1 MLCTSWIG
9 QSDKTENEAA
19 KKKGEWKKIWRFN
32 LKRKYIKTGL
42 HYYLLRAP
50 TRNKGNFTVMQASKS
65 SQRWWIP
72 LPKDNVDRSV
82 HFPPPPGWCY
92 TADGL
97 CQFWFGAL
105 QRAYWI
111 KWHWKRTGTTV
122 ATTPHT
128 GASRLSC
135 THTPETHW
143 GVWARY
149 KYIFAWPWPRSEETY
164 SSWWMVIQHSNSR
177 AFQTTQTVYTVYRIP
192 LHGHYWPVLA
202 VRNNGGP
209 QPRMLLK
216 RDEPQRAPA
225 IKSQNKSAYPAAC
238 ATLKTIEC
246 DYCLDIRCRKM
257 PHVVLQTLIKR
268 GNSHFSHSQ
277 VFNLLARQI
286 GENGN
291 RASFTRQRLCW

>member
-1 MLCTSWIG
+1 MNPSAQG
-9 QSDKTENEAA
+9 QR
-19 KKKGEWKKIWRFN
+19 GPV
-32 LKRKYIKTGL
+32 
-42 HYYLLRAP
+42 RALS
-50 TRNKGNFTVMQASKS
+50 F
-65 SQRWWIP
+65 
-72 LPKDNVDRSV
+72 
-82 HFPPPPGWCY
+82 PPGWCY

-111 KWHWKRTGTTV
+111 KWHWKRTGTTI

-149 KYIFAWPWPRSEETY
+149 KYIFAWPWPGSEETY
-164 SSWWMVIQHSNSR
+164 SRWRMVIQHSNSR

-209 QPRMLLK
+209 RPRMLLK

-257 PHVVLQTLIKR
+257 PPVVLQTLIKR

-277 VFNLLARQI
+277 VFNLLAQQI

-291 RASFTRQRLCW
+291 CASFTKQRLCWLGCLYMSSSFWLSFLPLLNSPSITSCQHLADPDQSKMRAKKR

>member
-19 KKKGEWKKIWRFN
+19 KKRANEKNLKVQLKKKIYKNRPPHETRGISLWCKLANHHRDDES
-32 LKRKYIKTGL
+32 LCPRTTWTGL
-42 HYYLLRAP
+42 CTFL
-50 TRNKGNFTVMQASKS
+50 
-65 SQRWWIP
+65 
-72 LPKDNVDRSV
+72 
-82 HFPPPPGWCY
+82 PPPGWCY

-149 KYIFAWPWPRSEETY
+149 KYIFAWPWPGSEETY

-209 QPRMLLK
+209 QPRMLLN
-216 RDEPQRAPA
+216 RDEPHRAPA

-246 DYCLDIRCRKM
+246 DYCLDIRCRKN
-257 PHVVLQTLIKR
+257 VTCGFTNIDQTWKFAFF
-268 GNSHFSHSQ
+268 HHK

-286 GENGN
+286 GENGG
-291 RASFTRQRLCW
+291 SVGG